1 MPALPPVSTKSC
13 LEQTPSEQL
22 SLLLIMMSFTNHY
35 CYTKISSF
43 MSGKPARKLYIS
55 IERSESLGENT
66 WATGEAV
73 SVSRVTF
80 HDSVSE
86 ARKTCYYTL
95 LCRLKPYRYGCFEVI
110 KALVTGNCLLKGPAI
125 TQIRG
130 REPPWGRDLTSFFFR
145 PLSKKKTPRKSK
157 ITKLLKLLPP
167 LYDMNDDSNHVFP
180 PKWCW
185 FTRARHLVLLRNL
198 ESFSWKLIKVF
209 YNHKPVQSSYKR
221 VFLVVCS
228 NAHQSLQRVAK
239 MR

>member
-55 IERSESLGENT
+55 IERSELLGENT

-80 HDSVSE
+80 HDSLSE

-95 LCRLKPYRYGCFEVI
+95 LCRLKPYRYGFFEVI

-125 TQIRG
+125 THIQG
-130 REPPWGRDLTSFFFR
+130 QEPPWGRDLTSFFFS
-145 PLSKKKTPRKSK
+145 PIIKKEDTTEK
-157 ITKLLKLLPP
+157 
-167 LYDMNDDSNHVFP
+167 
-180 PKWCW
+180 
-185 FTRARHLVLLRNL
+185 
-198 ESFSWKLIKVF
+198 
-209 YNHKPVQSSYKR
+209 
-221 VFLVVCS
+221 
-228 NAHQSLQRVAK
+228 
-239 MR
+239 

>member
-22 SLLLIMMSFTNHY
+22 SLLLIMISFTNHY

-55 IERSESLGENT
+55 IERSELLGENT

-80 HDSVSE
+80 HDSLSE

-125 TQIRG
+125 THIRG
-130 REPPWGRDLTSFFFR
+130 QEPPWGRDLTSFFFFAHYQKR
-145 PLSKKKTPRKSK
+145 RHHGK
-157 ITKLLKLLPP
+157 
-167 LYDMNDDSNHVFP
+167 V
-180 PKWCW
+180 KWQN
-185 FTRARHLVLLRNL
+185 F
-198 ESFSWKLIKVF
+198 
-209 YNHKPVQSSYKR
+209 
-221 VFLVVCS
+221 
-228 NAHQSLQRVAK
+228 
-239 MR
+239 

>member
-1 MPALPPVSTKSC
+1 
-13 LEQTPSEQL
+13 
-22 SLLLIMMSFTNHY
+22 
-35 CYTKISSF
+35 

-80 HDSVSE
+80 HDSLSE
-86 ARKTCYYTL
+86 ARKTCYHTL

-110 KALVTGNCLLKGPAI
+110 KALVTGNCLLKGPGI

-130 REPPWGRDLTSFFFR
+130 WEPPWGRDLTSFFF
-145 PLSKKKTPRKSK
+145 SRKSK
-157 ITKLLKLLPP
+157 ITKLLKLLSP
-167 LYDMNDDSNHVFP
+167 LYDMNDDSYHVFP

-198 ESFSWKLIKVF
+198 ESFSWKLIKVS
-209 YNHKPVQSSYKR
+209 YNHKPVQSSYRR